1 LRASLTGKRKPCI
14 DGFLVQASSR
24 GVASG
29 FVSQKR
35 QALAVIPQI
44 TLSFA
49 CLVFSQ
55 VSNAAITIVGNDS
68 LANVDGLKGVS
79 RVSNLS
85 IQSNPALL
93 NLDGL
98 VDLESVSGSLRVL
111 GNTSLDNCS
120 GLARV
125 LGWPD
130 GPPNDFVVGVIN
142 ISNNGL
148 GSSTGNGGGTD
159 SGGDNTNLGGGCSS
173 ADEIVSSVSAPS
185 QPVIVGHSASRRT
198 LSLDFSP
205 SVSTNTAFPVS
216 GYQAYCA
223 SSLADLSDAA
233 AADLLD
239 NRPVTRYLTVGNEA
253 ADSNSFSAEIEVSV
267 DITHSD
273 PNDLRIT
280 LTSPEGTTLLLWD
293 QGNAGGQD
301 IQGTFPTNLTPVE
314 AFDNVVGETLD
325 GTWALTAEDISVGPI
340 VREGILNSW
349 GLRIQEKIT
358 VSRAYKAPNFSP
370 APPQS
375 FQIDGLGRGRGY
387 TCTLAPVTKLG
398 TFPVSDSYMAFVPLE
413 VPVNPYVA
421 STDYEDG
428 KIILTF
434 SVSDNGGTDITGYE
448 ATCSDGTTTYTA
460 TSTSSPIT
468 VSGLTNDVAY
478 TCTVTATNS
487 VGTSSASAATVPIT
501 PEEASTG
508 LPIWLLY
515 EATR

>member
-1 LRASLTGKRKPCI
+1 MRVSLTDKRKPCI
-14 DGFLVQASSR
+14 YGFSVQASSR
-24 GVASG
+24 GVTVGCAS
-29 FVSQKR
+29 R
-35 QALAVIPQI
+35 NMQALAVIPQI
-44 TLSFA
+44 ILSFA
-49 CLVFSQ
+49 FLLFSQ
-55 VSNAAITIVGNDS
+55 VSIAAINIVGNDS
-68 LANVDGLKGVS
+68 LANVDGLRGVS
-79 RVSNLS
+79 QVTNLS
-85 IQSNPALL
+85 IRSNPALL

-98 VDLESVSGSLRVL
+98 VDLEEVTGTLVVQGNSSL
-111 GNTSLDNCS
+111 GNCE
-120 GLARV
+120 GLAPV

-130 GPPNDFVVGVIN
+130 GPPND
-142 ISNNGL
+142 
-148 GSSTGNGGGTD
+148 
-159 SGGDNTNLGGGCSS
+159 
-173 ADEIVSSVSAPS
+173 SVSGTVTISSNAAGCNSISDVVNSVTAPS
-185 QPVIVGHSASRRT
+185 QAVIRGHSASRRT

-205 SVSTNTAFPVS
+205 SVSTNTAFPVT

-293 QGNAGGQD
+293 QGNADGQD
-301 IQGTFPTNLTPVE
+301 IQGTFPTNLIPVE
-314 AFDNVVGETLD
+314 TFDNVVGETLE

-340 VREGILNSW
+340 VREGILNLW
-349 GLRIQEKIT
+349 GLRIEEKIT

-370 APPQS
+370 APPQP

-387 TCTLAPVTKLG
+387 TCTLAPVSKLG

-413 VPVNPYVA
+413 VPVNPFIA

-428 KIILTF
+428 KIILTA

-448 ATCSDGTTTYTA
+448 ATCTDGTNTFTG
-460 TSTSSPIT
+460 TSISSPIT

-487 VGTSSASAATVPIT
+487 VGTSSPSAATDPIT
-501 PEEASTG
+501 PEETATG

-515 EATR
+515 QATQ